1 MVAKKQET
9 PPVEIGQAGM
19 VTQLLEKHGIAVF
32 LLLAGGYVVTTSVI
46 NPMVDTSRAFV
57 ADIKE
62 ANDLLRAD
70 IAAMEKANLAS
81 WDRSFELHTEKRN
94 LIIKLDDEIDALA
107 RDVDKLRAEVHNLRT
122 LFIKPFPLTPAE
134 PEELNTP
141 GE

>member
-1 MVAKKQET
+1 MGAE
-9 PPVEIGQAGM
+9 QAGM
-19 VTQLLEKHGIAVF
+19 VTQILEKHGIAVF

-81 WDRSFELHTEKRN
+81 WDRSFALHTEKRD
-94 LIIKLDDEIDALA
+94 LIIKTGDAINALS
-107 RDVDKLRAEVHNLRT
+107 RDLDKLRAEVHNLRT
-122 LFIKPFPLTPAE
+122 LFIKPFPLPPLDPDE
-134 PEELNTP
+134 INLRNEDR
-141 GE
+141 

>member
-1 MVAKKQET
+1 MES
-9 PPVEIGQAGM
+9 GQVGM

-81 WDRSFELHTEKRN
+81 WDRSFALHTEKRD
-94 LIIKLDDEIDALA
+94 LIIKAGDAINSLG
-107 RDVDKLRAEVHNLRT
+107 RDLDKLRAEVHNLRT
-122 LFIKPFPLTPAE
+122 LFIKPFPLPPMDPDE
-134 PEELNTP
+134 INPRDEDK
-141 GE
+141 